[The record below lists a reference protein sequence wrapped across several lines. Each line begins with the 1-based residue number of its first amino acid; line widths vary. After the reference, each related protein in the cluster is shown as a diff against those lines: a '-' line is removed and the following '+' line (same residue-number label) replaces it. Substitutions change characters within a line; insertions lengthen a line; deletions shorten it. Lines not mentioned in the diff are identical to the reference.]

1 MLIDRIYLRNYRVF
15 EEELEL
21 LLPPGLVGVYG
32 PNGSGKSTLLESILW
47 TLWGK
52 ARTGKEEITSS
63 GTHGECVAEMTFEHE
78 GHVYLVRRT
87 IAGTNATVRAE
98 AHCDGLGMAEG
109 VRDTGRYVH
118 SVLGM
123 DDGAFRASVFAEQ
136 KQLDAFSS
144 QSPADRRKLVLSL
157 LGVTPLDVARDK
169 ARADAREASSQ
180 HSRLRGMLPD
190 TEEARVAAADAE
202 ARASALEVAAVD
214 EEAAAAAAQQAARA
228 AKEGFDRQ
236 DRARQEHEVLVVEG
250 KAARS
255 EMEAA
260 TRQVE
265 ELSAELA
272 ELAGAEDK
280 LAPLEAETARLPV
293 LERRVALVL
302 AVSDAAGDL
311 AAVPSAPA
319 PPPPDEAAL
328 ASAEQAAMTARSEL
342 GSAQAWRGSAAAE
355 LTRAREALAKSSS
368 LSKDE
373 DCPLCGQAL
382 GDAFTQV
389 QAHRAADVKAA
400 ADRLAEAEGAL
411 AQAAEAAEA
420 ALAAL
425 QARSRDVAAARQV
438 LAEWQQVGQR
448 RAAAADRLAVAIS
461 ALEKTG
467 EGLGGAG
474 GPAQPEVIVPEAIVP
489 EVIVPEVIVPEVI
502 VPEAIVAVLGPAQT
516 ALQACR
522 RAAEEASRLRGR
534 LERRPQAELSLAQ
547 VRERAVTAASLLEV
561 LRAKVKSLGFEP
573 AALAG
578 AQKALREAEI
588 AAQHADVAARAARLS
603 AATAAAQA
611 QAEAKR
617 LIEARAQHA
626 RLAELE
632 ASAVH
637 LGRTAE
643 LLNAFR
649 NSVVASV
656 GPRLAVQAAELFAEL
671 TDNEYDRLEV
681 DPETYGLRICDG
693 GIPYDLG
700 RFSGSEVDLANLA
713 LRVAISEHVRFQAGG
728 TVGLLVLDEVF
739 GPLDEERR
747 ARMLL
752 ALERLRGRFRQILV
766 VTHSMEIKEQLPN
779 AIEVVKKR
787 GRRATARVLGA

>member
-15 EEELEL
+15 EDELEL

-32 PNGSGKSTLLESILW
+32 PNGAGKSTLLESILW
-47 TLWGK
+47 ILWGK
-52 ARTGKEEITSS
+52 ARTGKEEVTSS

-87 IAGTNATVRAE
+87 INGVNATVRAE
-98 AHCDGLGMAEG
+98 AHCDGLAMAEG

-144 QSPADRRKLVLSL
+144 QSPADRRKLVLAL

-169 ARADAREASSQ
+169 ARAEAREVSAQ
-180 HSRLRGMLPD
+180 HGRLRGMLPD
-190 TEEARVAAADAE
+190 LEQARVAAADAE
-202 ARASALEVAAVD
+202 ARAAALEVAAV
-214 EEAAAAAAQQAARA
+214 EGEGAAAAAQQAARG
-228 AKEGFDRQ
+228 AKEHFDRL
-236 DRARQEHEVLVVEG
+236 DRARQEHDLLVVEG

-255 EMEAA
+255 EMDAA
-260 TRQVE
+260 NRQVE

-272 ELAGAEDK
+272 QLAGTEER
-280 LAPLEAETARLPV
+280 LGPLQAETARLPA
-293 LERRVALVL
+293 LERRVMLVQ
-302 AVSDAAGDL
+302 AVADAAREL
-311 AAVPSAPA
+311 AAAASAPA
-319 PPPPDEAAL
+319 PPPPDEDGLAA
-328 ASAEQAAMTARSEL
+328 AERAAMAARSDL
-342 GSAQAWRGSAAAE
+342 GSAQAWRGSAAGDLE
-355 LTRAREALAKSSS
+355 RAQEALSKSAS
-368 LSKDE
+368 LSEDQ

-382 GDAFTQV
+382 GDAFAQV
-389 QAHRAADVKAA
+389 QAHRRAD
-400 ADRLAEAEGAL
+400 AEAARERLTAANEALVQAGA
-411 AQAAEAAEA
+411 AAEA
-420 ALAAL
+420 ALANL
-425 QARSRDVAAARQV
+425 QRQSEEAARARKA
-438 LAEWQQVGQR
+438 LADWQQLSQR
-448 RAAAADRLAVAIS
+448 RATGAERLAAAVG
-461 ALEKTG
+461 ALGETG
-467 EGLGGAG
+467 DALGGTPG
-474 GPAQPEVIVPEAIVP
+474 TVPAPDEIKAL
-489 EVIVPEVIVPEVI
+489 
-502 VPEAIVAVLGPAQT
+502 LGPAQA

-522 RAAEEASRLRGR
+522 QAAEEASRLRGR
-534 LERRPQAELSLAQ
+534 LERRPQAQLSLTQ
-547 VRERAVTAASLLEV
+547 TTERAEAAASLLGA
-561 LRAKVKSLGFEP
+561 LRAKVKSLGFDP

-578 AQKALREAEI
+578 AHKAS
-588 AAQHADVAARAARLS
+588 HDADVLAQQADQAARVARLQ
-603 AATAAAQA
+603 AATAAAEAQA
-611 QAEAKR
+611 QAKRGAEAQD
-617 LIEARAQHA
+617 QHA
-626 RLAELE
+626 RLGELE
-632 ASAVH
+632 SSAVH
-637 LGRTAE
+637 LSRTAE

-681 DPETYGLRICDG
+681 DAETYGLRICDG
-693 GIPYDLG
+693 GISYDLG

-766 VTHSMEIKEQLPN
+766 VTHSIEIKEQLPN

-787 GRRATARVLGA
+787 GRRATARVLGP

>member
-15 EEELEL
+15 EDELEL

-32 PNGSGKSTLLESILW
+32 PNGAGKSTLLESILW

-52 ARTGKEEITSS
+52 ARTGKEEVTSS

-87 IAGTNATVRAE
+87 IAGVNATVRAE
-98 AHCDGLGMAEG
+98 AHCDGLAMAEG

-144 QSPADRRKLVLSL
+144 QSPADRRKLVLAL

-169 ARADAREASSQ
+169 ARADAREVNAQ
-180 HSRLRGMLPD
+180 HGRLRGMLPD
-190 TEEARVAAADAE
+190 VEEARVAAADAE
-202 ARASALEVAAVD
+202 ARAGALEVAAV
-214 EEAAAAAAQQAARA
+214 EEEGAAAVAQDAARA
-228 AKEGFDRQ
+228 AKASFDRL
-236 DRARQEHEVLVVEG
+236 DRDRQEHDVLVVEG
-250 KAARS
+250 KSARS
-255 EMEAA
+255 EMDASN
-260 TRQVE
+260 RQVA

-272 ELAGAEDK
+272 QLAGMEER
-280 LAPLEAETARLPV
+280 LSPLEAETARLPA
-293 LERRVALVL
+293 LERRVALVQAVAEAVDAL
-302 AVSDAAGDL
+302 AG
-311 AAVPSAPA
+311 VPLAPA
-319 PPPPDEAAL
+319 PPPPDEDAL
-328 ASAEQAAMTARSEL
+328 ASAERAALAARSEL
-342 GSAQAWRGSAAAE
+342 GAAQAWQGSAAAE
-355 LTRAREALAKSSS
+355 LGRAQEALAKSSS
-368 LSKDE
+368 LSQDE

-382 GDAFTQV
+382 GGAFAQV
-389 QAHRAADVKAA
+389 QAHRATEVGSARERLTEADK
-400 ADRLAEAEGAL
+400 AL
-411 AQAAEAAEA
+411 AQATAAAEA
-420 ALAAL
+420 ALASL
-425 QARSRDVAAARQV
+425 QRRAQEVARAREAR
-438 LAEWQQVGQR
+438 AEWQQVSQR
-448 RAAAADRLAVAIS
+448 RAVAADRLAVAID
-461 ALEKTG
+461 ALGETG
-467 EGLGGAG
+467 GSLSMAGGAV
-474 GPAQPEVIVPEAIVP
+474 PAPE
-489 EVIVPEVIVPEVI
+489 EVM
-502 VPEAIVAVLGPAQT
+502 AVLGPAQV
-516 ALQACR
+516 ALQGCR
-522 RAAEEASRLRGR
+522 QAADEASRLRGR
-534 LERRPQAELSLAQ
+534 LERRPQAELSLGQA
-547 VRERAVTAASLLEV
+547 RERADAAASLLEV
-561 LRAKVKSLGFEP
+561 LRAKVRSLAFDP
-573 AALAG
+573 ATLAG
-578 AQKALREAEI
+578 AQKTLQEAGTV
-588 AAQHADVAARAARLS
+588 AQQADLAARAARLS
-603 AATAAAQA
+603 AATASAEA

-617 LIEARAQHA
+617 WAEAQAQHA

-632 ASAVH
+632 SSAVH

-693 GIPYDLG
+693 GISYDLG

-787 GRRATARVLGA
+787 GRRATARVLGQ

>member
-1 MLIDRIYLRNYRVF
+1 LLIDRIYLRNYRVF
-15 EEELEL
+15 EDELEL

-32 PNGSGKSTLLESILW
+32 PNGAGKSSLLESILW

-52 ARTGKEEITSS
+52 ARTGKEEVASS

-87 IAGTNATVRAE
+87 ITGVNATVRAE
-98 AHCDGLGMAEG
+98 AHCDGLAMAEG

-144 QSPADRRKLVLSL
+144 QSPADRRKLVLAL
-157 LGVTPLDVARDK
+157 LGVTPLDAARDK
-169 ARADAREASSQ
+169 ARAEAREVSAQ
-180 HSRLRGMLPD
+180 HGRLRGMLPD
-190 TEEARVAAADAE
+190 ADEARVAAADAE
-202 ARASALEVAAVD
+202 ARASALEVAAV
-214 EEAAAAAAQQAARA
+214 EEEGAAAAAEHATRAAR
-228 AKEGFDRQ
+228 ESFDRL

-255 EMEAA
+255 EMDAA
-260 TRQVE
+260 NRQVE
-265 ELSAELA
+265 ELSVELA
-272 ELAGAEDK
+272 QLAGTEEK
-280 LAPLEAETARLPV
+280 LGPLEAESARLPV
-293 LERRVALVL
+293 LERRVALVQ
-302 AVSDAAGDL
+302 AVSEAAHEL
-311 AAVPSAPA
+311 AGVPSAPA
-319 PPPPDEAAL
+319 PPPPDEDGL
-328 ASAEQAAMTARSEL
+328 ASAERAAMAARSEL
-342 GSAQAWRGSAAAE
+342 GAAQAGRGLAAAE
-355 LTRAREALAKSSS
+355 LQRAEEALAKSSS

-373 DCPLCGQAL
+373 DCPLCGQPL
-382 GDAFTQV
+382 GDAFAQV
-389 QAHRAADVKAA
+389 QAHRAVEVEEARERMTAAEEALAQAATAAEAALATLQRRAREVAGARDALVEWQQVSQRRSAA
-400 ADRLAEAEGAL
+400 ADRLAAAVSALGETGGAL
-411 AQAAEAAEA
+411 SIAA
-420 ALAAL
+420 
-425 QARSRDVAAARQV
+425 
-438 LAEWQQVGQR
+438 G
-448 RAAAADRLAVAIS
+448 AVPAPGAIT
-461 ALEKTG
+461 LR
-467 EGLGGAG
+467 
-474 GPAQPEVIVPEAIVP
+474 EVTPDEIA
-489 EVIVPEVIVPEVI
+489 
-502 VPEAIVAVLGPAQT
+502 AVLGPAQVS
-516 ALQACR
+516 LQACR
-522 RAAEEASRLRGR
+522 QAAEEVSRLRGR
-534 LERRPQAELSLAQ
+534 LERRPQAELSLGQAK
-547 VRERAVTAASLLEV
+547 ERAEAAASLLEV
-561 LRAKVKSLGFEP
+561 LRAKVKSLGFDP

-578 AQKALREAEI
+578 AQKALREAEVV
-588 AAQHADVAARAARLS
+588 AQQADLAARASRLS
-603 AATAAAQA
+603 AATAAAEA

-617 LIEARAQHA
+617 WAEAQAQHA
-626 RLAELE
+626 RLGELE
-632 ASAVH
+632 SSAVH
-637 LGRTAE
+637 LSRTAE

-693 GIPYDLG
+693 GISYDLG

>member
-32 PNGSGKSTLLESILW
+32 PNGAGKSTLLESILW

-52 ARTGKEEITSS
+52 ARTGKEEITSA

-87 IAGTNATVRAE
+87 IAGANATVRAE

-136 KQLDAFSS
+136 KQLDAFSTH
-144 QSPADRRKLVLSL
+144 SPADRRKLVLAL
-157 LGVTPLDVARDK
+157 LGVTPLDVARDR

-180 HSRLRGMLPD
+180 HSRLRGMLVD
-190 TEEARVAAADAE
+190 VEEARVAAADAE
-202 ARASALEVAAVD
+202 ARASALEVAAV
-214 EEAAAAAAQQAARA
+214 EEEGAAGAAQQVVRA
-228 AKEGFDRQ
+228 AKERFDRL
-236 DRARQEHEVLVVEG
+236 DRARQEHDVLVVEG

-255 EMEAA
+255 EMDSAN
-260 TRQVE
+260 RQVE

-272 ELAGAEDK
+272 QLAGTEER
-280 LAPLEAETARLPV
+280 LGPLEAETARLAV
-293 LERRVALVL
+293 LEERVALVL
-302 AVSDAAGDL
+302 AVSEAADQL
-311 AAVPSAPA
+311 AAVPAVPS

-328 ASAEQAAMTARSEL
+328 ASAELAAMAARSEL
-342 GSAQAWRGSAAAE
+342 GAAQARRGSAAAE
-355 LTRAREALAKSSS
+355 LQRAQQELAKSSS
-368 LSKDE
+368 LSEDE

-382 GDAFTQV
+382 GDAFAQV
-389 QAHRAADVKAA
+389 RAHRTLEVVAAGDA
-400 ADRLAEAEGAL
+400 LTSAEQAL
-411 AQAAEAAEA
+411 AQSSAVAEA

-425 QARSRDVAAARQV
+425 QRQAREVADAREA
-438 LAEWQQVGQR
+438 LSGWQQMDQH
-448 RAAAADRLAVAIS
+448 RAQAADRLATAIG
-461 ALEKTG
+461 AL
-467 EGLGGAG
+467 GAAG
-474 GPAQPEVIVPEAIVP
+474 DALTAPPGQMPAPQDIMAL
-489 EVIVPEVIVPEVI
+489 
-502 VPEAIVAVLGPAQT
+502 LGPAQE

-522 RAAEEASRLRGR
+522 RAADEASRLKGR
-534 LERRPQAELSLAQ
+534 LERRPQAEFSLQQA
-547 VRERAVTAASLLEV
+547 RERAATATSLLEV
-561 LRAKVKSLGFEP
+561 LRAKVKLLGFDG
-573 AALAG
+573 ATLVG
-578 AQKALREAEI
+578 AQETLREAEV
-588 AAQHADVAARAARLS
+588 AAHQADLAARAARLS
-603 AATAAAQA
+603 AAMAATQA

-617 LIEARAQHA
+617 WAEAQAQHA
-626 RLAELE
+626 RLADLGS
-632 ASAVH
+632 ASVH

-643 LLNAFR
+643 LLNGFR

-681 DPETYGLRICDG
+681 DPETYGLQICDN

-766 VTHSMEIKEQLPN
+766 VTHSTEIKEQLPN
-779 AIEVVKKR
+779 AIEVVKRR
-787 GRRATARVLGA
+787 GRRATARVLGP

>member
-1 MLIDRIYLRNYRVF
+1 LLIDRIYLRNYRVF

-32 PNGSGKSTLLESILW
+32 PNGAGKSTLLESILW
-47 TLWGK
+47 VLWGK
-52 ARTGKEEITSS
+52 ARTGKEEITSA

-87 IAGTNATVRAE
+87 IAGANATVRAE

-144 QSPADRRKLVLSL
+144 QSPADRRKLVLAL

-190 TEEARVAAADAE
+190 TEEARVAAEDAE
-202 ARASALEVAAVD
+202 ARASALEVVAV
-214 EEAAAAAAQQAARA
+214 EEEGASAAAQQSARSGQ
-228 AKEGFDRQ
+228 EVFERL
-236 DRARQEHEVLVVEG
+236 DRARQEHDVLLVEG

-255 EMEAA
+255 EMDAA
-260 TRQVE
+260 NRQVG

-272 ELAGAEDK
+272 ELAGTEER
-280 LAPLEAETARLPV
+280 LGPLEAETARLPE
-293 LERRVALVL
+293 LEQRVALVL
-302 AVSDAAGDL
+302 AVSEAAQQL

-319 PPPPDEAAL
+319 PPPPDETAL
-328 ASAEQAAMTARSEL
+328 ASAERAAMAARSEL
-342 GSAQAWRGSAAAE
+342 GATQARHGSTAAE
-355 LTRAREALAKSSS
+355 LQQAREALAKSSS
-368 LSKDE
+368 LSEDE

-382 GDAFTQV
+382 GDAFAQV
-389 QAHRAADVKAA
+389 QAHRAAEVTAA
-400 ADRLAEAEGAL
+400 ADRATGAEQAL
-411 AQAAEAAEA
+411 AQSSVVAET
-420 ALAAL
+420 ALATL
-425 QARSRDVAAARQV
+425 QRRAQEVAAAREAQ
-438 LAEWQQVGQR
+438 AEWQQVNQR
-448 RAAAADRLAVAIS
+448 RTVAAGRLATAVSALGETGGPLAAAP
-461 ALEKTG
+461 
-467 EGLGGAG
+467 GGV
-474 GPAQPEVIVPEAIVP
+474 PAPEDVM
-489 EVIVPEVIVPEVI
+489 
-502 VPEAIVAVLGPAQT
+502 AVLGPAQK
-516 ALQACR
+516 ALQAGR
-522 RAAEEASRLRGR
+522 RAADEASRLRGR
-534 LERRPQAELSLAQ
+534 LERRPQAELSLSQA
-547 VRERAVTAASLLEV
+547 RERAVAAASLLEV

-578 AQKALREAEI
+578 AQQAWHGAEV
-588 AAQHADVAARAARLS
+588 AAHQADLGARAARLS

-611 QAEAKR
+611 QAEAR
-617 LIEARAQHA
+617 RWVEAQAQHA

-632 ASAVH
+632 SASVH

-643 LLNAFR
+643 LLNGFR

-681 DPETYGLRICDG
+681 DPETYGLRICDN

-766 VTHSMEIKEQLPN
+766 VTHSIEIKEQLPH
-779 AIEVVKKR
+779 AIEVVKRR
-787 GRRATARVLGA
+787 GRRATARVLGP